1 MKAFPP
7 GFPFVSRTPD
17 PAPEPEPVASEEPIA
32 EAAPESSPALE
43 PATETEPL
51 ASCESVH
58 APEAPPHPEPAPE
71 REPWPFRRQEPGP
84 VAVPE
89 STAPADPEREPW
101 PFRNRKPAPEPEAV
115 RASETVAPTEAA
127 REPWPFSRR
136 ESSSAPPVEPVAEE
150 PAAPADDSAAGL
162 IPAPLKIGPQARP
175 TSKATSPQQPERPA
189 IAAAAPAKAAKPV
202 VTHERRKVKRDPMA
216 TAALLRVDGRH
227 GPPIK
232 IELTDISI
240 AGARFR
246 APQKLDVGEK
256 AQIRLEIGPF
266 RWTTRLRVVHCSPT
280 GDGATAIGCAFLRT
294 ELLRPWPAAA

>member
-7 GFPFVSRTPD
+7 GFPFVSRTPE
-17 PAPEPEPVASEEPIA
+17 PAPEPEAVASEDPVA
-32 EAAPESSPALE
+32 EAAPESSSVLE
-43 PATETEPL
+43 PARGTEAH
-51 ASCESVH
+51 ASCEP
-58 APEAPPHPEPAPE
+58 APAQDAAPDPEPAPE
-71 REPWPFRRQEPGP
+71 REPWPFRRR
-84 VAVPE
+84 
-89 STAPADPEREPW
+89 DPEAT
-101 PFRNRKPAPEPEAV
+101 PAAESPSPA
-115 RASETVAPTEAA
+115 AAA
-127 REPWPFSRR
+127 REPWPFRRR
-136 ESSSAPPVEPVAEE
+136 EPSPAPPVDPVAEE
-150 PAAPADDSAAGL
+150 PAVPADDSAAEL

-175 TSKATSPQQPERPA
+175 SSKAPSPQQPERTERTA
-189 IAAAAPAKAAKPV
+189 MAAAAPAKPAKPV

-280 GDGATAIGCAFLRT
+280 DDGATTIGCAFLRT